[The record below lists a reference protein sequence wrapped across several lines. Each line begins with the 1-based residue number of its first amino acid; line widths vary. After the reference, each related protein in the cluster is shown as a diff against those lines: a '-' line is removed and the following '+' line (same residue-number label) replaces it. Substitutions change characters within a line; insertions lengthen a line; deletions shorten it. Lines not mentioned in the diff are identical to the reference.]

1 MTRLRRALAVGSLF
15 FFGLLATGCAESN
28 IRVCNEPTFSK
39 LAGRWSASACEVFRD
54 WKSRPCK
61 GSDPFWVDDRLV
73 LLTITPDG
81 RVDWSRSYLGIIYG
95 LRDLN
100 EPHDR
105 CAGFKED
112 AGPFELV
119 SAEYTPTRTHVE
131 VSGLSLFKGKQG
143 VRVTGT
149 VTVELDT
156 DGVATLR
163 VSPGFQYLY
172 ELADDLE
179 IKVRRHDR
187 QRRTIDN
194 ASRIAGTWV
203 DPEHED
209 RGLLIIREDGTFDW
223 SGTLLA
229 WYGAMHQLEFPG
241 DRTIDLF
248 FGCSSR
254 SKLISAKYEPDLSA
268 IFVRSHSPLPFV
280 HERFSIVVHR
290 IDDDQVS
297 LTFRRTG
304 LGVEEFERT
313 LILRRS
319 SGVTKRWSTLHM

>member
-1 MTRLRRALAVGSLF
+1 MMKKTSLLPVSIVLF
-15 FFGLLATGCAESN
+15 LSLLAAGCAESN

-54 WKSRPCK
+54 WKSRPFK

-95 LRDLN
+95 LHDLN
-100 EPHDR
+100 QTGDR
-105 CAGFKED
+105 CAGFRED

-119 SAEYTPTRTHVE
+119 SAEYTPTRTRVE
-131 VSGLSLFKGKQG
+131 VSGLSPFKGKPGDRVNGSITIELG
-143 VRVTGT
+143 V
-149 VTVELDT
+149 

-163 VSPGFQYLY
+163 ASPCFQHLY
-172 ELADDLE
+172 EEADDLE
-179 IKVRRHDR
+179 IKVQRHDR
-187 QRRTIDN
+187 PRRTINN

-203 DPEHED
+203 DPEYEG

-248 FGCSSR
+248 YRCSSR
-254 SKLISAKYEPDLSA
+254 SKLISANYEPDLSA

-297 LTFRRTG
+297 LTFSRTG